1 MSTTAPN
8 VLRIEPRTGWVA
20 LRLGELWQYR
30 ELLYFLTWRDIKVR
44 YRQTLLG
51 VLWAIM
57 VPLVSMILFTVV
69 FARMA
74 NVASDNRPYPV
85 FNLAALLPWNFF
97 AAALAMCA
105 NSVAQTSHLMSKV
118 YFPRLIAPLSAVLGG
133 IPDFLIA
140 FGLLLIVMVWYQ
152 IHPVPHTDN
161 LLPGPAL
168 VLLPF
173 FVLLT
178 IISALGT
185 GLWLAGL
192 SAKYRDVKHAVPFLI
207 QAWLFVTPVV
217 YSANSVTKSYR
228 VLIGLN
234 PMTGVVEGF
243 RWALLRIPPN
253 LMTIALSTFV
263 SITLLVSGAFFFRR
277 VEKTFA
283 DLL

>member
-1 MSTTAPN
+1 MSTTVPT
-8 VLRIEPRTGWVA
+8 VLRIEPRKGWVA

-44 YRQTLLG
+44 YRQTVLG

-57 VPLVSMILFTVV
+57 VPLVSMVLFTVV

-140 FGLLLIVMVWYQ
+140 FGLLLVVMAWYR
-152 IHPVPHTDN
+152 IRPTCF
-161 LLPGPAL
+161 PGP
-168 VLLPF
+168 PSCCCRF
-173 FVLLT
+173 
-178 IISALGT
+178 SCCSRSRPR
-185 GLWLAGL
+185 LA
-192 SAKYRDVKHAVPFLI
+192 R
-207 QAWLFVTPVV
+207 
-217 YSANSVTKSYR
+217 
-228 VLIGLN
+228 
-234 PMTGVVEGF
+234 
-243 RWALLRIPPN
+243 
-253 LMTIALSTFV
+253 
-263 SITLLVSGAFFFRR
+263 VSGSPASAPSTAMSNTRSRFSSRPGCS
-277 VEKTFA
+277 
-283 DLL
+283 